1 MAGADVPGADAAGA
15 DAAGAEHETMS
26 LRTTVVHLITTLSQ
40 GGAERVLSQ
49 AVPRP
54 AEHPGER
61 HVVVSLVAGGMFC
74 DELVAAG
81 VEVRD
86 LGMRP
91 GRDVVRGTLR
101 LARMLRELRPDLV
114 ISWLYHASLLDMLA
128 RPFAAG
134 AGRIRMVWFLR
145 GSLHSTTGLPFHTRM
160 AIRVLA
166 AFSGQP
172 DAIAIN
178 SRTGRSH
185 HARAGYH
192 PRRWI
197 VLPNGCDT
205 ARFRAD
211 AEDRAAVRAELGI
224 GADAI
229 VAITVARVHP
239 QKDHATLL
247 AAAEAARTTHP
258 ALELVLVGTGTQA
271 LARSDPDMLRVHGLG
286 ERTDIARL
294 LRAADLVVSSSLTEG
309 LPNALLEAMAT
320 GLVPVATDV
329 GDCARVVGEAG
340 HIVRPAESGDLAAAI
355 TRVAGMPSAQR
366 AALGARARERVVRDF
381 SIEVARDEYR
391 ALWDAGTA
399 ARLHERPRD
408 PGPLRIVHVIARM
421 NVGGPARILAGLLS
435 SLDPARFSQTLLT
448 GAVGPGEQDWF
459 LVRDTASPADPRIV
473 PIEGLGRSISPLRDL
488 RTLRHLRRT
497 IASLEPDIVQTH
509 TAKAGLL
516 GRRAALRSGVPH
528 IIHTFHGHTLHG
540 YFPAPVTAI
549 FTALERHLARRS
561 DDLIAIGERVRDELL
576 EAGIGRPEQYTVI
589 PPGVP
594 DDGIGDRAHAR
605 RELDLPGDESAVV
618 AFVGRLSGV
627 KRPDRFLA
635 AAETVAGRRK
645 DTIFLVVGDGEERS
659 ELESRPRRADV
670 RFLGWRGDV
679 DLIHAA
685 ADLVVVTSDN
695 EGMPVTLIEAAMA
708 GRACITTDVGSA
720 GEVVIDGTTG
730 LVVPCDATAVAGA
743 ILALLD
749 DPLRR
754 EAFGIAA
761 RTRALESFSIAAV
774 DERLSAVYRRGPQR
788 PRHARWSR

>member
-1 MAGADVPGADAAGA
+1 MAGVLVS
-15 DAAGAEHETMS
+15 GAERGTS
-26 LRTTVVHLITTLSQ
+26 DRPTTVVHLITTLSQ

-49 AVPRP
+49 VVPRP
-54 AEHPGER
+54 SEHPDER
-61 HVVVSLVAGGMFC
+61 HVVVTLVAGGMFH
-74 DELVAAG
+74 DELVASG

-101 LARMLRELRPDLV
+101 LARALRELRPDLV
-114 ISWLYHASLLDMLA
+114 ISWMYHASLLDLLA
-128 RPFAAG
+128 RPFTAG
-134 AGRIRMVWFLR
+134 AGRARMVWFLQ
-145 GSLHSTTGLPFHTRM
+145 GSLNSTTGLPLHTRIT
-160 AIRVLA
+160 IRALA
-166 AFSGQP
+166 AFSRRP

-185 HARAGYH
+185 HVRAGYQ
-192 PRRWI
+192 PRRWV

-205 ARFRAD
+205 TLFRPD
-211 AEDRAAVRAELGI
+211 VDDRAAVRAALGI

-229 VAITVARVHP
+229 VAITVARIHP
-239 QKDHATLL
+239 QKDHGTLL
-247 AAAEAARTTHP
+247 AAADAARSAHP
-258 ALELVLVGTGTQA
+258 ALELVLVGTGTET
-271 LARSDPDMLRVHGLG
+271 LARSDPEMLRVHGLG
-286 ERTDIARL
+286 ERTDVARL

-309 LPNALLEAMAT
+309 LPNALLEAMAS
-320 GLVPVATDV
+320 GLVPIATEV
-329 GDCARVVGEAG
+329 GDCARLVGEAG
-340 HIVRPAESGDLAAAI
+340 HIVRPGASDLLAAAI
-355 TRVAGMPSAQR
+355 AQVAGMSSAQR
-366 AALGARARERVVRDF
+366 VALGARARERVVRDF
-381 SIEVARDEYR
+381 ALEVARDEYR
-391 ALWDAGTA
+391 GLWDTGTA
-399 ARLHERPRD
+399 ARLRDRPRD
-408 PGPLRIVHVIARM
+408 PGPQRVVHVIARM

-459 LVRDTASPADPRIV
+459 RVRDTASQVDPRIV
-473 PIEGLGRSISPLRDL
+473 HIEGLGRSISPIRDL
-488 RTLRHLRRT
+488 RTLRYLRRA
-497 IASLEPDIVQTH
+497 ISALEPDIVQTH

-540 YFPAPVTAI
+540 YFPAPVTAF

-594 DDGIGDRAHAR
+594 DDGIGDREDAR
-605 RELDLPGDESAVV
+605 HQLGLPRSGSDVV

-635 AAETVAGRRK
+635 AAEAVASHRR
-645 DTIFLVVGDGEERS
+645 DTIFLVVGDGDERID
-659 ELESRPRRADV
+659 LESRSRRADV

-720 GEVVIDGTTG
+720 GEVVVDGTTG
-730 LVVPCDATAVAGA
+730 LVVPCDSTAVADA
-743 ILALLD
+743 ILTLLD
-749 DPLRR
+749 DPVRR
-754 EAFGIAA
+754 EAFGTAA
-761 RTRALESFSIAAV
+761 RARALEVFSIASV

-788 PRHARWSR
+788 PRPTRRLRWSR